1 VTSAMNQRDPRALLK
16 RAVVR
21 LQARAAAL
29 EERLEA
35 GDENAWAPYCEAIEA
50 LAVGAPRLEPGA
62 RDERRDRP
70 RPD

>member
-1 VTSAMNQRDPRALLK
+1 VTSAMSLRDPRVVLE

-35 GDENAWAPYCEAIEA
+35 GDENAWAPYEAIEA
-50 LAVGAPRLEPGA
+50 LAVVAPRLEPGA

-70 RPD
+70 RQD